1 MIETPYY
8 KFKVPEDEDF
18 FDVAHFQEMVTE
30 IDTALHN
37 CVTDAEGVVED
48 AQNAAEEVIGE
59 KADKSK
65 TYQMTMSAAS
75 WTGDAAPYSIELSV
89 TGVTDTS
96 NVDII
101 PQASTEEQID
111 AWLGLSYMLGS
122 QAEEKVTIQSWG
134 DKPTVDIPITVI
146 VRGD

>member
-75 WTGDAAPYSIELSV
+75 WTGDAAPYSIDLTVE
-89 TGVTDTS
+89 GVTD
-96 NVDII
+96 
-101 PQASTEEQID
+101 
-111 AWLGLSYMLGS
+111 
-122 QAEEKVTIQSWG
+122 K
-134 DKPTVDIPITVI
+134 
-146 VRGD
+146 

>member
-75 WTGDAAPYSIELSV
+75 WTGDAAPYSIDLTVE
-89 TGVTDTS
+89 GVTDTS

-101 PQASTEEQID
+101 PQASTDEQID

-122 QAEEKVTIQSWG
+122 QTEGKVTIQSWG
-134 DKPTVDIPITVI
+134 DKPAVDIPITVI